1 MKHKLMMAFAISSIA
16 LSGCGEYK
24 KSSDSTPAV
33 SEISELS
40 TPIQKVSY
48 VIGLN
53 MGQSL
58 KNDEIEVDLAA
69 LTQALEDTSSGH
81 DPRLSQEDM
90 QQTMSEFQNRL
101 QAKRAESIARIADE
115 NAKAGAAF
123 LVENGTKEGVVAT
136 ESGLQYKVI
145 NAGDGAK
152 PGAEDKVSVHY
163 RGTLLDGTE
172 FDSSYK
178 RGEPV
183 SFPVN
188 GVIPAWTEAL
198 QLMSEGS
205 KWELYVPADLAY
217 GPSGA
222 GANIGP
228 NATLIFEVELLQAM
242 VE

>member
-1 MKHKLMMAFAISSIA
+1 MKYKLMMALAISSIA
-16 LSGCGEYK
+16 LLGCGEYK
-24 KSSDSTPAV
+24 KSSDKTPAV

-40 TPIQKVSY
+40 TPSQKISY

-58 KNDEIEVDLAA
+58 KNDEIEIDLAA
-69 LTQALEDTSSGH
+69 LTQALKDTSSGH
-81 DPRLSQEDM
+81 DPRLSPEDM
-90 QQTMSEFQNRL
+90 QQTMSAFQNNL
-101 QAKRAESIARIADE
+101 QAKRAETIARVADE

-123 LVENGTKEGVVAT
+123 LNENATKEGVVAT

-145 NAGDGAK
+145 NAGDGAR
-152 PGAEDKVSVHY
+152 PSAENKVSVHY